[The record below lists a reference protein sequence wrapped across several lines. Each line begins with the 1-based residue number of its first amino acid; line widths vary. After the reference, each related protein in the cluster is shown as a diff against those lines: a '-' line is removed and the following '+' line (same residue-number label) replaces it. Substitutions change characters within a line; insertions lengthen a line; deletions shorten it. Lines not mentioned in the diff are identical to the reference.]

1 MAMEWFR
8 MYHGM
13 PFDTK
18 LRVVAKR
25 AGQPMG
31 VAVVVWACILD
42 AASQSDPRGIAVID
56 AEEIAVALDFEVEA
70 VEAVLAAMLDKGMM
84 DKDGHLEAWDKRQHT
99 TSTERSKKSRAKKK
113 SGATGGNAAQLGAT
127 AGNSSQRKN
136 SKKSPDTDTEA
147 DTDSDAEE
155 NTDTD
160 SKKDSNT
167 KNRTREEKK
176 ESEEEKQQNCGK
188 DADKNQKQILQQ
200 MADIWNE
207 EVQSK
212 ITPNQNAILTKK
224 RKELLTARWIDEF
237 AEDIRAWR
245 YFCEIIGRSE
255 FCLGKIEGK
264 DWTID
269 LTWAVQSSDRV
280 AKILEGGFSGGKHPS
295 KPPSCDIPE
304 FQDAWDEVLRRLA
317 HHHGKAAI
325 RSWFSNTVITKAED
339 TPDGVMLTLE
349 CPREFVRGW
358 IEKHF
363 LADLNHHWRECDYS
377 SRPVIGIQLQ
387 TKEAAS

>member
-70 VEAVLAAMLDKGMM
+70 VEAVLAAMHDKGMI
-84 DKDGHLEAWDKRQHT
+84 DEDGHLEAWDKRQHT

-113 SGATGGNAAQLGAT
+113 GDAADGNGKQRGATRGNAV
-127 AGNSSQRKN
+127 QRKKA
-136 SKKSPDTDTEA
+136 KKDPDR
-147 DTDSDAEE
+147 DTDSDTDSDE
-155 NTDTD
+155 NTDGDADLKKETD
-160 SKKDSNT
+160 KKTD
-167 KNRTREEKK
+167 TREEKK
-176 ESEEEKQQNCGK
+176 ESEEEKQQSCGK

-212 ITPNQNAILTKK
+212 ITPNQKAILTKR
-224 RKELLTARWIDEF
+224 RKELLAARWIDEF
-237 AEDIRAWR
+237 SEDIRAWR

-269 LTWAVQSSDRV
+269 LTWAIQSSDRV

-304 FQDAWDEVLRRLA
+304 FQDAWDDVLKRLA

-325 RSWFSNTVITKAED
+325 RSWFSNTVITAAED

-363 LADLNHHWRECDYS
+363 FADLNHYWRDCDYG
-377 SRPVIGIQLQ
+377 SRPVIGTQLK
-387 TKEAAS
+387 TKETAS